1 MQDLYCSSISTIVI
15 PPLSQKLHLL
25 QYLDCCHTSFGRGL
39 PLLCPHFQCHRT
51 TTIAGT
57 PMLQDLYCLGLAL
70 LQYLHCHSYSIISGP
85 PLSQPHIHC
94 LRTSTIAG
102 TAMWQDLYSYR
113 TSTDAVSPMLQD
125 LHCCRTSTVSA

>member
-1 MQDLYCSSISTIVI
+1 
-15 PPLSQKLHLL
+15 
-25 QYLDCCHTSFGRGL
+25 
-39 PLLCPHFQCHRT
+39 
-51 TTIAGT
+51 
-57 PMLQDLYCLGLAL
+57 MLQDLYCLGLAL
-70 LQYLHCHSYSIISGP
+70 LQYLHCYSYSIISGP

-102 TAMWQDLYSYR
+102 TAVWQDLYSYR